1 MISVMPPLSR
11 HQREHRV
18 IADIGR
24 LLCAAVASRGRKRG
38 PWGYARSDRNELGK
52 AAYRFRVQW
61 TGTV

>member
-1 MISVMPPLSR
+1 MPPLSR
-11 HQREHRV
+11 HQREYRV

-24 LLCAAVASRGRKRG
+24 LLCAAVASQGRKIPG
-38 PWGYARSDRNELGK
+38 EPWGYARSDRNELGK